1 MSIVIIVIL
10 LVICTISI
18 SVVGGIA
25 YYYSTLEEETISTVA
40 PSSTNTLVQVPTPSS
55 STLVTTP
62 APVPT
67 PSVSP
72 TTMEPAPNPLNFAKY
87 ICKSDVISGVC
98 KKTMMSDNENY
109 RAVAQIDGNFVIYGP
124 ESVVWESG
132 TRGDGSGDLKITD
145 TGKLVF
151 TNIWESATT
160 SSNNFAPY
168 AAGMTNDGNLIIKD
182 KDGLIVWN
190 SKDHPYRG

>member
-1 MSIVIIVIL
+1 MSMLIIVIIL
-10 LVICTISI
+10 LVICCSI
-18 SVVGGIA
+18 SAVGGGIA
-25 YYYSTLEEETISTVA
+25 YYYSTLEEDVEDEEETLEETVE
-40 PSSTNTLVQVPTPSS
+40 
-55 STLVTTP
+55 
-62 APVPT
+62 PVPT
-67 PSVSP
+67 LSS
-72 TTMEPAPNPLNFAKY
+72 TTTTVEPAPNPLNFAKY

-98 KKTMMSDNENY
+98 KKTIMSDNEKY
-109 RAVAQIDGNFVIYGP
+109 RAVAQTDGNFVIYGP

-151 TNIWESATT
+151 ANIWESSTT

-168 AAGMTNDGNLIIKD
+168 ATGMTNDGNLIIKD